1 MNATRRY
8 GAAGAVPVMTE
19 SGGVLH
25 SSGILPLRTGRARVP
40 EGIEQQA
47 ALALDHMDALLAQ
60 AGLQRDA
67 LLALDIQL
75 ARLER
80 DHPRLLPV
88 LAARFKD
95 GARPAQRIAGVAAL
109 PEGCLIQLSFTAAR

>member
-1 MNATRRY
+1 MNAIRRY
-8 GAAGAVPVMTE
+8 GAAGVVPVMTE

-25 SSGILPLRTGRARVP
+25 SSGILPLRAGRARVP

-67 LLALDIQL
+67 LLVLDIQL
-75 ARLER
+75 AQLER
-80 DHPRLLPV
+80 DHARLLPV
-88 LAARFKD
+88 LDARFTD
-95 GARPAQRIAGVAAL
+95 GARPAQRIAGVASL